1 MKTDRVLLR
10 SVLVLRQTSPW
21 GWTSSGCAK
30 CVLAL
35 QVCAFT
41 AVAAVDAWQAEMH
54 MDATTCADFLPAA
67 GLAAERAR
75 GWLLSELCWRRT
87 LRDRASLLGFV
98 FVFFFFLHFAFF
110 SYHSAALKPDAS
122 GSQWWSSEKLV
133 LLLCFYRRGLAA
145 LTPRKT
151 RAQAAGAEP
160 GNGGWPHSS
169 QQQLPGWHRL
179 AGCHPCHLHRHRDFH
194 RSAGGRGVEILLL
207 LL

>member
-1 MKTDRVLLR
+1 MRAC
-10 SVLVLRQTSPW
+10 SPGMCFYSRGSCGCLA
-21 GWTSSGCAK
+21 GWNAHGRH
-30 CVLAL
+30 
-35 QVCAFT
+35 
-41 AVAAVDAWQAEMH
+41 H
-54 MDATTCADFLPAA
+54 MC
-67 GLAAERAR
+67 
-75 GWLLSELCWRRT
+75 WLLTSCWSCCWKSTWMAVVRVVLKENSKGPRQLVGLC
-87 LRDRASLLGFV
+87 F
-98 FVFFFFLHFAFF
+98 FFFFFLHFAFF